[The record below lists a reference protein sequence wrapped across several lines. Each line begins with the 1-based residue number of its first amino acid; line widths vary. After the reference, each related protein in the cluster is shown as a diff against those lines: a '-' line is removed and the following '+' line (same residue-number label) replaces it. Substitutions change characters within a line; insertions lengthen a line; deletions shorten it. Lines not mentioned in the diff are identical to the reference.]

1 MDRIEEIGMEFQA
14 LGKHVTAPSKT
25 LETFPKPAHVTRVTM
40 QSDEVTSLCPVTGQ
54 PDYETVT
61 IDYEPDALCIES
73 KSLKLYLWSFRQE
86 GVFCE
91 ALAAQIAS
99 DVFAAARPF
108 RCTVTVEQRPRGGI
122 TIRAVARR
130 ERE

>member
-1 MDRIEEIGMEFQA
+1 MEFQA

-25 LETFPKPAHVTRVTM
+25 LETFPKPEYVTHLTM
-40 QSDEVTSLCPVTGQ
+40 SSDEVTSLCPVTGQ
-54 PDYETVT
+54 PDYETVI

-73 KSLKLYLWSFRQE
+73 KSLKLYLWSFREE
-86 GVFCE
+86 GAFCE
-91 ALAAQIAS
+91 ALAARIAS
-99 DVFAAARPF
+99 DVFATVQPF

-130 ERE
+130 ERAEN